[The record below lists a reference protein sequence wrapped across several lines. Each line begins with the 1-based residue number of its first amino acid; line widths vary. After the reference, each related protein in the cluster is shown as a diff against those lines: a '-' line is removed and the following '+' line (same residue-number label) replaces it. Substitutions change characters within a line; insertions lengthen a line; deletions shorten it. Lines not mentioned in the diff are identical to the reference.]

1 MTDLVFKTMP
11 LGTNN
16 LYFNRGRFRVL
27 TPKARARKEETAL
40 EARAQYH
47 KEPMEGPLS
56 VKIELYWPTRANHDI
71 DNIKM
76 LLDALTGILW
86 VDDGQ
91 ITELHVTKQYDKGNG
106 RVLLSFGPG
115 PQLQ

>member
-1 MTDLVFKTMP
+1 MIQLTFKTMP

-16 LYFNRGRFRVL
+16 LYFNRGKFRVL
-27 TPKARARKEETAL
+27 TPKARERKEQTAW
-40 EARAQYH
+40 EARAQYRG
-47 KEPMEGPLS
+47 KPLEGSLAVS
-56 VKIELYWPTRANHDI
+56 VALYWPTRANHDI

-91 ITELHVTKQYDKGNG
+91 ITQLHLSKAYCKENPRVELSVE
-106 RVLLSFGPG
+106 VVPLAS
-115 PQLQ
+115 